1 MNWIEDEEETEKGNT
16 TQIVQRVQSR
26 KAMEENGHPDGCSN
40 AQPGSQKKHRN
51 ENNKEKSVITLN
63 TITINN
69 YSTFKSFIHSF
80 IGNDNDNDTIYDDM
94 SSPHRGE

>member
-63 TITINN
+63 IIIIFIITIN
-69 YSTFKSFIHSF
+69 YSTFKSFSHSLAM
-80 IGNDNDNDTIYDDM
+80 TMTPYYM